1 MQSYQKLISLKPS
14 VKFKM
19 PNNAIMNKIFLSAL
33 ITGTLFLM
41 SCSQTDDAVAKQKA
55 ELQKLKEQQADLGTK
70 IQKAEEALGK
80 VDSSSA
86 KKEKTKLVAFQPVV
100 PAGFTHFIE
109 LQGKI
114 DALNIAMV
122 TPRNGTGGQV
132 KEIFV
137 KKGDMVK
144 KGQLLLK
151 LDNVVLQQQLAT
163 AKQQLAFANNLYDRR
178 KNLWAQQIGSEVELV
193 TAKNQVDQ
201 AQMQVDL
208 INRQIE
214 LTRVYADISGVAD
227 VVNIRLG
234 ELFTGNNQIQI
245 VNTTD
250 LKAVA
255 QVPENYLGQVK
266 VGSNVKVVIPEL
278 NNKTIDTKISVT
290 GKTIDPSTRSFYIET
305 KLPYDKQFYP
315 NQVALIKIQDYTT
328 SNALTIPVN
337 SLQNDDKGKYVMVA
351 MKDGS
356 RLVARKKSIKI
367 GMMYGDKVEVL
378 SGIQVGDNIITDGYQ
393 GLYDDQPITTSAL

>member
-1 MQSYQKLISLKPS
+1 
-14 VKFKM
+14 
-19 PNNAIMNKIFLSAL
+19 MNKIFLFAAL
-33 ITGTLFLM
+33 TSTLLFAACGQ
-41 SCSQTDDAVAKQKA
+41 SGDPVAKQKT
-55 ELQKLKEQQADLGTK
+55 ELQKLKDQQADLGTK
-70 IQKAEEALGK
+70 IQKAEDALAK
-80 VDSSSA
+80 VDSSSV
-86 KKEKTKLVAFQPVV
+86 KKEKTKLVAFQPVA
-100 PAGFTHFIE
+100 PAAFTHFIE

-122 TPRNGTGGQV
+122 TPRNGAGGQV
-132 KEIFV
+132 KEIYV

-151 LDNVVLQQQLAT
+151 LDDAVLQQQLAT
-163 AKQQLAFANNLYDRR
+163 SKQQLAFAKNLYERR
-178 KNLWAQQIGSEVELV
+178 KNLWAQQIGSEVELI

-201 AQMQVDL
+201 AQMGVDL
-208 INRQIE
+208 VNRQIE
-214 LTRVYADISGVAD
+214 LTRVYADINGVAD

-234 ELFTGNNQIQI
+234 EIFTGINQLQI

-255 QVPENYLGQVK
+255 QVPENYLRQVH

-290 GKTIDPSTRSFYIET
+290 GKMIDPSTRSFYIEAR
-305 KLPYDKQFYP
+305 LPYNKLFYP
-315 NQVALIKIQDYTT
+315 NQIALIKIQDYTT

-351 MKDGS
+351 VKDGS
-356 RLVARKKSIKI
+356 RLVARKKPITI
-367 GMMYGDKVEVL
+367 GMVYGDKVEVL
-378 SGIQVGDNIITDGYQ
+378 SGIQKGDDIITEGFQ
-393 GLYDDQPITTSAL
+393 GLYDGQPITTTAL

>member
-1 MQSYQKLISLKPS
+1 
-14 VKFKM
+14 
-19 PNNAIMNKIFLSAL
+19 MNKIFLSAL
-33 ITGTLFLM
+33 ITGTVFFM
-41 SCSQTDDAVAKQKA
+41 SCGQTGDAVAKQKA
-55 ELQKLKEQQADLGTK
+55 ELQTLKDQQAALSTK
-70 IQKAEEALGK
+70 IQKLEDALAK
-80 VDSSSA
+80 EDPSSV
-86 KKEKTKLVAFQPVV
+86 KKEKTKLIAFQPVV
-100 PAGFTHFIE
+100 PAVFTHYID

-114 DALNIAMV
+114 DALNIASV

-132 KEIFV
+132 KDIYV

-151 LDNVVLQQQLAT
+151 LDDVVLQQQLAT
-163 AKQQLAFANNLYDRR
+163 ARQQLAFAQNLYERR

-234 ELFTGNNQIQI
+234 ELFTGNNQLVI
-245 VNTTD
+245 VNTSE
-250 LKAVA
+250 LKAAA
-255 QVPENYLGQVK
+255 QVPENYLGQVD
-266 VGSNVKVVIPEL
+266 VGSHVKVVIPEL

-290 GKTIDPSTRSFYIET
+290 GKTIDPSTRSFYVEA

-315 NQVALIKIQDYTT
+315 NQIALIKIQDYTT
-328 SNALTIPVN
+328 PNALTIPAN

-351 MKDGS
+351 VKDGD
-356 RLVARKKSIKI
+356 RLVARKKSITI
-367 GMMYGDKVEVL
+367 GMIYGDRVEVL
-378 SGIQVGDNIITDGYQ
+378 SGIQAGDKIITDGYQ
-393 GLYDDQPITTSAL
+393 GLYDGQPITTSAQ

>member
-1 MQSYQKLISLKPS
+1 
-14 VKFKM
+14 M
-19 PNNAIMNKIFLSAL
+19 PNNAIMNKIFFSAL
-33 ITGTLFLM
+33 ITGTVFFT
-41 SCSQTDDAVAKQKA
+41 SCGQTGDTVAKQKA
-55 ELQKLKEQQADLGTK
+55 DLEKLKDQQTDLAAK
-70 IQKAEEALGK
+70 IQKAEDALGK

-86 KKEKTKLVAFQPVV
+86 KKEKTKLIAFQPVI
-100 PAGFTHFIE
+100 PAAFTHYIE

-114 DALNIAMV
+114 DALNIALV

-132 KEIFV
+132 KEIYV

-151 LDNVVLQQQLAT
+151 LDDVVLQQQMAT
-163 AKQQLAFANNLYDRR
+163 AKQQLAFAKNLYDRR

-201 AQMQVDL
+201 AQMSVDL
-208 INRQIE
+208 INRQID

-227 VVNIRLG
+227 IVNIRLG
-234 ELFTGNNQIQI
+234 ELFTGNNQLQI

-250 LKAVA
+250 LKAIA

-278 NNKTIDTKISVT
+278 NSKTIDTKISVT

-315 NQVALIKIQDYTT
+315 NQIALIKIQDYTT
-328 SNALTIPVN
+328 PKALTIPAN

-351 MKDGS
+351 VKDGD
-356 RLVARKKSIKI
+356 RLLARKKSIQI
-367 GMMYGDKVEVL
+367 GLIYGDRVEVL
-378 SGIQVGDNIITDGYQ
+378 SGIQAGDNIITDGYQ
-393 GLYDDQPITTSAL
+393 GLYDEQPITITAQ

>member
-1 MQSYQKLISLKPS
+1 
-14 VKFKM
+14 M

-33 ITGTLFLM
+33 ITGTIFLV
-41 SCSQTDDAVAKQKA
+41 SCGQTGDAVAKQKT
-55 ELQKLKEQQADLGTK
+55 ELQKLKDQQADLTSK

-80 VDSSSA
+80 VDSSSV
-86 KKEKTKLVAFQPVV
+86 KKEKTKLIAFQPVA
-100 PAGFTHFIE
+100 PTAFTHYIE

-114 DALNIAMV
+114 DALNIALV

-132 KEIFV
+132 KEINV

-151 LDNVVLQQQLAT
+151 LDDAVLQQQLAT
-163 AKQQLAFANNLYDRR
+163 AKQQLAFAKNLYERR

-201 AQMQVDL
+201 AQMQIDL
-208 INRQIE
+208 INRQID
-214 LTRVYADISGVAD
+214 LTNVYADISGVAD

-255 QVPENYLGQVK
+255 QVPENYLGQVM

-278 NNKTIDTKISVT
+278 NNKTIDTRISVT
-290 GKTIDPSTRSFYIET
+290 GKTIDPSTRSFYVET

-315 NQVALIKIQDYTT
+315 NQIALIKIQDYTT
-328 SNALTIPVN
+328 PNALTIPAN

-351 MKDGS
+351 VQDGN
-356 RLVARKKSIKI
+356 RLIAKKKSIHI
-367 GMMYGDKVEVL
+367 GMIYGDRVEVL
-378 SGIQVGDNIITDGYQ
+378 SGIQAGDHIITDGYQ
-393 GLYDDQPITTSAL
+393 GLYDEQPITTIAQ

>member
-1 MQSYQKLISLKPS
+1 
-14 VKFKM
+14 
-19 PNNAIMNKIFLSAL
+19 MNKIFLSAL
-33 ITGTLFLM
+33 ITGTIFFM
-41 SCSQTDDAVAKQKA
+41 SCGQTGDAVTKQKA
-55 ELQKLKEQQADLGTK
+55 ELQKLKDQQTDLTVK
-70 IQKAEEALGK
+70 IQKLEESLGT

-86 KKEKTKLVAFQPVV
+86 KKEKTKLVAFQPVA
-100 PAGFTHFIE
+100 PTGFTHYIE

-114 DALNIAMV
+114 DALNIALV

-132 KEIFV
+132 KEIYV

-151 LDNVVLQQQLAT
+151 LDDVVLQQQMAT
-163 AKQQLAFANNLYDRR
+163 ANQQLDFAKNLYERR

-201 AQMQVDL
+201 AQMSVDL
-208 INRQIE
+208 LKRQIE

-234 ELFTGNNQIQI
+234 EIFTGNNQIQI

-250 LKAVA
+250 LKATA

-290 GKTIDPSTRSFYIET
+290 GKTIDASNRGFYIEA

-315 NQVALIKIQDYTT
+315 NQIALIKIQDYTT
-328 SNALTIPVN
+328 SDALTIPVN

-351 MKDGS
+351 VKDGS
-356 RLVARKKSIKI
+356 RLVARKKPITI
-367 GMMYGDKVEVL
+367 GLMYGDRVQVL
-378 SGIQVGDNIITDGYQ
+378 SGIQTGDNIITDGYQ

>member
-1 MQSYQKLISLKPS
+1 
-14 VKFKM
+14 M

-33 ITGTLFLM
+33 ISGTVFFM
-41 SCSQTDDAVAKQKA
+41 SCGQTGDAASKQKA
-55 ELQKLKEQQADLGTK
+55 DLQKLKEQQADLSAK

-80 VDSSSA
+80 GDSSSL
-86 KKEKTKLVAFQPVV
+86 KKEKTKLIAFQPVSAT
-100 PAGFTHFIE
+100 PFTHFIE

-114 DALNIAMV
+114 DALNIALV

-132 KEIFV
+132 KEIHV

-151 LDNVVLQQQLAT
+151 LDDVVLQQQLAT
-163 AKQQLAFANNLYDRR
+163 AKQQLAFAKNLYERR
-178 KNLWAQQIGSEVELV
+178 KNLWDQQIGSEVELV

-201 AQMQVDL
+201 AQMSVDL
-208 INRQIE
+208 INRQID

-234 ELFTGNNQIQI
+234 ELFTGNNQLQI

-250 LKAVA
+250 LKAIA

-315 NQVALIKIQDYTT
+315 NQIALIKIQDYTT
-328 SNALTIPVN
+328 PKALTIPAN

-351 MKDGS
+351 EKDGN
-356 RLVARKKSIKI
+356 RLIARKKPINI
-367 GMMYGDKVEVL
+367 GLIYGDRVEVL
-378 SGIQVGDNIITDGYQ
+378 SGIQAGDNIITDGYQ
-393 GLYDDQPITTSAL
+393 GLYDEQPITTTAQ

>member
-1 MQSYQKLISLKPS
+1 
-14 VKFKM
+14 
-19 PNNAIMNKIFLSAL
+19 MNKRLLSAL
-33 ITGTLFLM
+33 LTGIILFS
-41 SCSQTDDAVAKQKA
+41 SCGQTQDTIAQKKA
-55 ELQKLKEQQADLGTK
+55 ALQKLKDQQAGLSSQ
-70 IQKAEEALGK
+70 IAKAEDELSRI
-80 VDSSSA
+80 DSGSA

-100 PAGFTHFIE
+100 PASFTHYID

-114 DALNIAMV
+114 DALNIALV

-132 KEIFV
+132 KEIYV
-137 KKGDMVK
+137 KKGDLVK

-151 LDNVVLQQQLAT
+151 LDDALLQQQLAT
-163 AKQQLAFANNLYDRR
+163 AKQQLAYANNLYERR

-201 AQMQVDL
+201 AQLQVDL
-208 INRQIE
+208 VNRQIE
-214 LTRVYADISGVAD
+214 LTRVYADINGVAD

-266 VGSNVKVVIPEL
+266 VGSNVQVVIPEL
-278 NNKTIDTKISVT
+278 NKTIETRISVT
-290 GKTIDPSTRSFYIET
+290 GKTIDPSNRGFYIEA
-305 KLPYDKQFYP
+305 KLPFEKDFYP
-315 NQVALIKIQDYTT
+315 NQVALVKIQDYMVT
-328 SNALTIPVN
+328 NALTIPVN

-351 MKDGS
+351 AKEGD
-356 RLVARKKSIKI
+356 RLVARKKAIII
-367 GMMYGDKVEVL
+367 GKTYGDRVEIL
-378 SGIQVGDNIITDGYQ
+378 SGIQAGDNIITDGFQ
-393 GLYDDQPITTSAL
+393 GLYDEQPITTQAL

>member
-1 MQSYQKLISLKPS
+1 
-14 VKFKM
+14 M
-19 PNNAIMNKIFLSAL
+19 PNNPNMNKIFLFAAL
-33 ITGTLFLM
+33 TSTLLFAACGQTG
-41 SCSQTDDAVAKQKA
+41 DPIAKQKS
-55 ELQKLKEQQADLGTK
+55 ELQKLKDQQADLGTK
-70 IQKAEEALGK
+70 IQKAEDALAK

-86 KKEKTKLVAFQPVV
+86 KKEKTKLVAFQPVA
-100 PAGFTHFIE
+100 PAAFTHFIE

-122 TPRNGTGGQV
+122 TPRNGAGGQV
-132 KEIFV
+132 KEIYV

-151 LDNVVLQQQLAT
+151 LDDAVLQQQLAT
-163 AKQQLAFANNLYDRR
+163 SKQQLAFAKNLYERR
-178 KNLWAQQIGSEVELV
+178 KNLWAQQIGSEVELI
-193 TAKNQVDQ
+193 TAKNQADQ
-201 AQMQVDL
+201 AQMSVDL
-208 INRQIE
+208 VNRQIE
-214 LTRVYADISGVAD
+214 LTRVYADINGVAD

-234 ELFTGNNQIQI
+234 EIFTGNNQLQI

-255 QVPENYLGQVK
+255 QVPENYLRQVK

-290 GKTIDPSTRSFYIET
+290 GKMIDPSTRSFYIET
-305 KLPYDKQFYP
+305 RLPTDKQFYP
-315 NQVALIKIQDYTT
+315 NQIALIKIQDYTS

-351 MKDGS
+351 VKDGS
-356 RLVARKKSIKI
+356 RLVARKKPITI
-367 GMMYGDKVEVL
+367 GMVYGDKVEVL
-378 SGIQVGDNIITDGYQ
+378 SGIQKGDDIITDGFQ
-393 GLYDDQPITTSAL
+393 GLYDDQPITTTAL